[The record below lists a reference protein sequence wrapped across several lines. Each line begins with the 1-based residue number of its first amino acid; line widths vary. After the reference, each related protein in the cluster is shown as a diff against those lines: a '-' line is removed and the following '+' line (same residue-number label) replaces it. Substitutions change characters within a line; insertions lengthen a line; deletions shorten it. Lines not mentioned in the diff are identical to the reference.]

1 MRFSTS
7 AAVLALPLLAAAESP
22 LDQYKAKFQNFLG
35 SFAGTAGG
43 AAVPQA
49 AEVPQQKPIV
59 SNTESTTAST
69 VETKK
74 VERLT
79 LSNWKDTLYAPVQPG
94 ATTPEEWWVLV
105 TGGNKTCFGRCGPV
119 DQAFGETVEKF
130 STISNSP
137 HIAILDCEEE
147 PVLCNVWSA
156 GASSLWVFDMLPQPA
171 AVDIYWKRL
180 NFTTITP
187 ADLLDT
193 FDKETTEGKEAA
205 GMNLIE
211 GALHPF
217 DGTLAQYN
225 LSVPIAYALHY
236 LSIIPSWA
244 MMLFVSFFSRTMMNR
259 SMGPAQNRAANP
271 ARRGAAPGDGRS

>member
-59 SNTESTTAST
+59 SNAESATST
-69 VETKK
+69 SVQAKK

-79 LSNWKDTLYAPVQPG
+79 LSNWKDTLYAPVQPA
-94 ATTPEEWWVLV
+94 ATSPEEWWVLV

-119 DQAFGETVEKF
+119 DEAFGETVEKF
-130 STISNSP
+130 ATLPNSP
-137 HIAILDCEEE
+137 HVAVLNCEEE

-156 GASSLWVFDMLPQPA
+156 GASSLWVLDMLPQPA

-180 NFTTITP
+180 NFTTVTA
-187 ADLLDT
+187 ADLLET

-205 GMNLIE
+205 GMELFE

-217 DGTLAQYN
+217 DGTIAQYN
-225 LSVPIAYALHY
+225 LSVPIAYALHF

-259 SMGPAQNRAANP
+259 SMGGAQNRPANP
-271 ARRGAAPGDGRS
+271 ARGAAPGDGRS